1 MRTRFLTTTALA
13 LSLAL
18 PTALA
23 AQTSGGGDR
32 GVSGAPT
39 TEQRTQGQSG
49 TTGAT
54 GTTTGTTRM
63 NSVDKSVVGKT
74 LYGANNEEVGEIEN
88 VVMGT
93 GSDVESVLVDVG
105 GFLGLGAK
113 RVAIPVDD
121 IEMEDGRLVSDSL
134 TKEQAEQMPEHKQ

>member
-1 MRTRFLTTTALA
+1 MKTRFLTATALA

-39 TEQRTQGQSG
+39 TRTQSQSG
-49 TTGAT
+49 TATGTT
-54 GTTTGTTRM
+54 GTTTGTTTM
-63 NSVDKSVVGKT
+63 SSVDRSVVGKT
-74 LYGANNEEVGEIEN
+74 LYGANNEEVGEIDN

-93 GSDVESVLVDVG
+93 GGDVQSVLVDVG

-121 IEMEDGRLVSDSL
+121 IKMEDGRLVSDSL
-134 TKEQAEQMPEHKQ
+134 TKEQVGQMPEHKQ